1 MSINYSEVISLY
13 NINVDKNNGR
23 TIMRYFD
30 LNIEK
35 VLESWTNADAIREI
49 IANALDEK
57 QLTNTRDISI
67 FKDDNLR
74 WHIVDY
80 GRGIQSKHFTQNEN
94 PEKQNAKNLIGK
106 FGVGLKDALGVLY
119 NNRIVV
125 TIDSK
130 FGHITLQMAQKEGF
144 SIKTLH
150 AVFDEPV
157 DSNRIGT
164 EFVFEGLED
173 EEVEVAKRMF
183 LVFNNEKL
191 LETTRY
197 GQVYLRLPNHPGYI
211 YINGVRVAEEDNFLF
226 SYNIT
231 ELNAKIK
238 KALNRER
245 SNVGRSAYTDSV
257 KKILLSSES
266 EDVLKMLVEDL
277 NNLLKGTAKD
287 ESSWVDVTSY
297 ATKILNEKGGFIFM
311 TPDQRNNLTN
321 SEVEILKQNGKQ
333 LVLVPDTVMNKVGRE
348 ITTFDNVM
356 EDYQKSFEYSFVSAS
371 DLTDDEKKVFSL
383 TDDIKRLFK
392 NKGYKIDVP
401 VLVSEKI
408 RIDSFGEETNGVYEP
423 SEHRIII
430 KRKVLKNNA
439 KFCGTLAHELC
450 HYQHGYQDNTRD
462 FENDLTDVLG
472 DMVDLVLRKADYQ
485 GSSDYHVKRKPS
497 LFERIF
503 GKKKI

>member
-1 MSINYSEVISLY
+1 
-13 NINVDKNNGR
+13 
-23 TIMRYFD
+23 MRYFD

-35 VLESWTNADAIREI
+35 VLESWSNADAVREI

-57 QLTNTRDISI
+57 LLTNTKDIEI
-67 FKDDNLR
+67 FKDNTNK
-74 WHIVDY
+74 WHIVDF

-106 FGVGLKDALGVLY
+106 FGVGLKDALGVLF
-119 NNRIVV
+119 NNGIGV

-130 FGHITLQMAQKEGF
+130 YGHITFQMTQKEGF

-150 AVFDEPV
+150 AVFDDPI
-157 DSNRIGT
+157 DSNRAGT
-164 EFVFEGLED
+164 EFVFDGLKD
-173 EEVEVAKRMF
+173 QDVEAAKGMF
-183 LVFNNEKL
+183 LVFNHETL

-197 GQVYLRLPNHPGYI
+197 GQVYLRLPNHPAYI

-231 ELNAKIK
+231 ELNVKIK

-245 SNVGRSAYTDSV
+245 SNVGRSAYTDTV
-257 KKILLSSES
+257 KKILLSSKS
-266 EDVLKMLVEDL
+266 EEVLKRLVEDL
-277 NNLLKGTAKD
+277 NNLLRGTAKD

-297 ATKILNEKGGFIFM
+297 ATKILNEKGNFIFM
-311 TPDQRNNLTN
+311 TPEQRNNLTN

-333 LVLVPDTVMNKVGRE
+333 LILVPDMVMNKVGDE

-356 EDYQKSFEYSFVSAS
+356 DDYQKSFEYSFVNVS
-371 DLTDDEKKVFSL
+371 DLSADEKRIFSM
-383 TDDIKRLFK
+383 TTEIKEMFHSR
-392 NKGYKIDVP
+392 GYKVDIP

-408 RIDSFGEETNGVYEP
+408 RIDAFGEETNGVYEP

-430 KRKVLKNNA
+430 KRKVLRNES

-450 HYQHGYQDNTRD
+450 HYQHGFEDNTRD
-462 FENDLTDVLG
+462 FENDLTNALG
-472 DMVDLVLRKADYQ
+472 DMVDASLKT
-485 GSSDYHVKRKPS
+485 SSVHQES
-497 LFERIF
+497 I
-503 GKKKI
+503 

>member
-1 MSINYSEVISLY
+1 
-13 NINVDKNNGR
+13 
-23 TIMRYFD
+23 MRYFD

-35 VLESWTNADAIREI
+35 VLESWSNADAIREI

-57 QLTNTRDISI
+57 LLTKTKDIEI
-67 FKDDNLR
+67 FKDDKDR
-74 WHIVDY
+74 WHIVDF

-106 FGVGLKDALGVLY
+106 FGVGLKDALGVLF
-119 NNRIVV
+119 NNKIGV

-130 FGHITLQMAQKEGF
+130 YGHITFQMTQKEGF

-150 AVFDEPV
+150 AVFDETI
-157 DSNRIGT
+157 DSNKVGT
-164 EFVFEGLED
+164 EFVFDGLKD
-173 EEVEVAKRMF
+173 QDVEAAKLMF
-183 LVFNNEKL
+183 LVFNNETL

-197 GQVYLRLPNHPGYI
+197 GQVYMRLPNHPAYI

-245 SNVGRSAYTDSV
+245 SNVGRSAYTDTV

-266 EDVLKMLVEDL
+266 EEVLKRLVEDL
-277 NNLLKGTAKD
+277 NNLLRGTAKD

-297 ATKILNEKGGFIFM
+297 ATKILNQKGGFVFM
-311 TPDQRNNLTN
+311 TPEQRSNLTN

-333 LVLVPDTVMNKVGRE
+333 LILVPDTVMNKVGNQ

-356 EDYQKSFEYSFVSAS
+356 DDYQKSFEYSFVDISHLS
-371 DLTDDEKKVFSL
+371 TNEKSIFSL
-383 TDDIKRLFK
+383 TDDIKRMLRD
-392 NKGYKIDVP
+392 KGYKVDIP
-401 VLVSEKI
+401 VLISEKI
-408 RIDSFGEETNGVYEP
+408 RIDAFGEETNGVFEP

-430 KRKVLKNNA
+430 KRKVLRDES

-450 HYQHGYQDNTRD
+450 HYQYGHEDNSRA

-472 DMVDLVLRKADYQ
+472 DMIDISLKKN
-485 GSSDYHVKRKPS
+485 SDPQEPKHDEKKGIVGCFKRQRS
-497 LFERIF
+497 
-503 GKKKI
+503 KKKYPY

>member
-1 MSINYSEVISLY
+1 
-13 NINVDKNNGR
+13 
-23 TIMRYFD
+23 MRYFD

-35 VLESWTNADAIREI
+35 VLESWSNADAVREI

-57 QLTNTRDISI
+57 LLTKTKDIEI
-67 FKDDNLR
+67 FKDNTNK
-74 WHIVDY
+74 WHIVDF

-106 FGVGLKDALGVLY
+106 FGVGLKDALGVLF
-119 NNRIVV
+119 NNGIRV

-130 FGHITLQMAQKEGF
+130 YGHITLQMAQKEGF

-150 AVFDEPV
+150 AVFDEPIN
-157 DSNRIGT
+157 SNRVGT
-164 EFVFEGLED
+164 EFVFAGLKD
-173 EEVEVAKRMF
+173 QDVEEAKRMF
-183 LVFNNEKL
+183 LVFNHETL
-191 LETTRY
+191 LETTGY
-197 GQVYLRLPNHPGYI
+197 GQVYLRLPNHPAYI

-245 SNVGRSAYTDSV
+245 SNVGRSAYTDTV

-266 EDVLKMLVEDL
+266 EEVLKRLIGDL
-277 NNLLKGTAKD
+277 NNLLRGTAKD
-287 ESSWVDVTSY
+287 ESNWVDVTSY

-311 TPDQRNNLTN
+311 TPEQRSNLTN

-333 LVLVPDTVMNKVGRE
+333 LILVPDTVMNKVGAE

-356 EDYQKSFEYSFVSAS
+356 EDYQKSFEYSFVDVSRLSAN
-371 DLTDDEKKVFSL
+371 EKRIFSL
-383 TDDIKRLFK
+383 TDEIKKMLSE
-392 NKGYKIDVP
+392 KGYRVDIP
-401 VLVSEKI
+401 VFISDKI
-408 RIDSFGEETNGVYEP
+408 RIDAFGEETNGVYEP

-430 KRKVLKNNA
+430 KRKVLRNES

-450 HYQHGYQDNTRD
+450 HYQHGYDDNTRD
-462 FENDLTDVLG
+462 FENDLTNLLG
-472 DMVDLVLRKADYQ
+472 DMINASLEK
-485 GSSDYHVKRKPS
+485 SSGHQEPKKEEEKGFVGRFKRQRLKRK
-497 LFERIF
+497 
-503 GKKKI
+503 

>member
-1 MSINYSEVISLY
+1 MSINYSEAIRLY

-277 NNLLKGTAKD
+277 DNLLKGTAKD

-311 TPDQRNNLTN
+311 TP
-321 SEVEILKQNGKQ
+321 I
-333 LVLVPDTVMNKVGRE
+333 RE
-348 ITTFDNVM
+348 TI
-356 EDYQKSFEYSFVSAS
+356 S
-371 DLTDDEKKVFSL
+371 
-383 TDDIKRLFK
+383 R
-392 NKGYKIDVP
+392 
-401 VLVSEKI
+401 I
-408 RIDSFGEETNGVYEP
+408 R
-423 SEHRIII
+423 
-430 KRKVLKNNA
+430 K
-439 KFCGTLAHELC
+439 
-450 HYQHGYQDNTRD
+450 
-462 FENDLTDVLG
+462 
-472 DMVDLVLRKADYQ
+472 
-485 GSSDYHVKRKPS
+485 
-497 LFERIF
+497 
-503 GKKKI
+503 